1 MEKNYNL
8 KFNNKWQD
16 SCELV
21 VKDEGY
27 RAACESRGIRVYD
40 AQEVLR
46 PFLPDLGTSD
56 EELQEYTK
64 NATVQGPIE
73 NQEDHPYYNERV
85 CKEFNAISRLI
96 KYEGLNQAKSLTNT
110 VEIQE
115 GLPTTL
121 LEKIASIDG
130 IMPYSEALMMRI
142 LQDSMIFDA
151 TQTKLPKNVFVPHI
165 GWTPVIDQMN
175 RPLPYPEPK
184 FSFGRNVRR
193 EYGIPNTRK
202 NLNMLREVY
211 HGLDMLSVEYSY
223 LTERQHH
230 ENYILRQFFEKD
242 EDLVKVHSPIAY
254 MVTADKSLEPY
265 AKSSEIQSTKSKELP
280 DLGPLN
286 SLSYFFEKNIYL
298 HENNFPYKENVKIL
312 GSDFLPQ
319 VHTAIEVNNG
329 INGGSARLDQDIY
342 GRSLI
347 MAFTSALGQARLNYG
362 ADVSG
367 VLPKPITLHFI
378 NTTGKKFHFSVF
390 QLTLWI

>member
-1 MEKNYNL
+1 
-8 KFNNKWQD
+8 
-16 SCELV
+16 
-21 VKDEGY
+21 
-27 RAACESRGIRVYD
+27 
-40 AQEVLR
+40 
-46 PFLPDLGTSD
+46 
-56 EELQEYTK
+56 
-64 NATVQGPIE
+64 
-73 NQEDHPYYNERV
+73 
-85 CKEFNAISRLI
+85 
-96 KYEGLNQAKSLTNT
+96 
-110 VEIQE
+110 
-115 GLPTTL
+115 
-121 LEKIASIDG
+121 
-130 IMPYSEALMMRI
+130 
-142 LQDSMIFDA
+142 
-151 TQTKLPKNVFVPHI
+151 
-165 GWTPVIDQMN
+165 
-175 RPLPYPEPK
+175 
-184 FSFGRNVRR
+184 
-193 EYGIPNTRK
+193 
-202 NLNMLREVY
+202 MLREVY

-265 AKSSEIQSTKSKELP
+265 ANSSEIQSTKSKELP

-367 VLPKPITLHFI
+367 KFATR
-378 NTTGKKFHFSVF
+378 KKRI
-390 QLTLWI
+390 LTYIEKY

>member
-1 MEKNYNL
+1 MPGVTLNKVRHGKNYNL

-16 SCELV
+16 SSELV

-27 RAACESRGIRVYD
+27 RAGEYIRLVSDRNNVSFSILSILACESRGIRVYD

-151 TQTKLPKNVFVPHI
+151 TQTKLPK
-165 GWTPVIDQMN
+165 
-175 RPLPYPEPK
+175 
-184 FSFGRNVRR
+184 
-193 EYGIPNTRK
+193 
-202 NLNMLREVY
+202 
-211 HGLDMLSVEYSY
+211 
-223 LTERQHH
+223 
-230 ENYILRQFFEKD
+230 
-242 EDLVKVHSPIAY
+242 
-254 MVTADKSLEPY
+254 
-265 AKSSEIQSTKSKELP
+265 
-280 DLGPLN
+280 
-286 SLSYFFEKNIYL
+286 
-298 HENNFPYKENVKIL
+298 
-312 GSDFLPQ
+312 
-319 VHTAIEVNNG
+319 
-329 INGGSARLDQDIY
+329 
-342 GRSLI
+342 
-347 MAFTSALGQARLNYG
+347 
-362 ADVSG
+362 
-367 VLPKPITLHFI
+367 
-378 NTTGKKFHFSVF
+378 
-390 QLTLWI
+390 